1 MKLLLEIQENQA
13 PFVIE
18 LLSKF
23 SFVKVQPFT
32 NEKERILLGLDQ
44 AVEQVNEAKAGRI
57 KLKSALQLLNEL

>member
-1 MKLLLEIQENQA
+1 MKLLLEIQENEA

-32 NEKERILLGLDQ
+32 NEKERILLSLDQ
-44 AVEQVNEAKAGRI
+44 AVE
-57 KLKSALQLLNEL
+57 